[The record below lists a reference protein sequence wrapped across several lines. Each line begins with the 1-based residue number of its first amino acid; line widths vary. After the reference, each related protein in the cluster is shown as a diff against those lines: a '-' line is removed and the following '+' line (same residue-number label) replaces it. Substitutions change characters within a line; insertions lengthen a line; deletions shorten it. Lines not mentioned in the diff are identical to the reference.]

1 LNFFFASIYMKKF
14 SHPLLF
20 LLMLVGLVAGCKKD
34 DKALDDTITPVSN
47 YISPADNS
55 FYRLD
60 PPSNAAVTFEWSQAR
75 AADGT
80 LVLYEV
86 LFDKDGGDFSKP
98 VYSTVSGTNGLDT
111 KLVLSHG
118 DLNKIAN
125 LAGIPSQSQ
134 GKLKWMVNASKGLN
148 VVPASSARTMTVE
161 RPAGFSVIPGNLY
174 LTGSGTE
181 GGATLSQAL
190 PFKRV
195 SSGVFELYTKLSTGN
210 VSIVDQTTGT
220 PTNYYISG
228 TKLLQGATT
237 TNPTTTEGVYRMTLD
252 FNNGAAVLTEI
263 QSVGLWI
270 SAQNKVTATLPYVGK
285 GLWEIDN
292 TPIEFF
298 QFSWGRD
305 ERYKFIFTEKDAAGK
320 VTARQYGSTNTDN
333 VPPTA
338 TTAAAYF
345 YLIPVADDQ
354 WNNTYKFTGT
364 ADLKN
369 VDIMVMMQP
378 AAYTHQVKVR

>member
-1 LNFFFASIYMKKF
+1 MKKF
-14 SHPLLF
+14 SHPLLL
-20 LLMLVGLVAGCKKD
+20 LLMLVGLLAGCKKD
-34 DKALDDTITPVSN
+34 DKALDDTISPVSN

-55 FYRLD
+55 FFRLD

-125 LAGIPSQSQ
+125 LAGIASQSQ

-148 VVPASSARTMTVE
+148 VVPAATARTMTVE

-195 SSGVFELYTKLSTGN
+195 SAGVFELYTKLSPGD
-210 VSIVDQTTGT
+210 VKIVDQTTGT
-220 PTNYYISG
+220 PTAYYING

-237 TNPTTTEGVYRMTLD
+237 TNPTTTAAVYRMTLD
-252 FNNGAAVLTEI
+252 FNNGSAMLTEI

-270 SAQNKVTATLPYVGK
+270 AAQNKVTVTLPYVGK

-305 ERYKFIFTEKDAAGK
+305 ERYKFIFTEKDMAGK

-338 TTAAAYF
+338 TTAAAY
-345 YLIPVADDQ
+345 YNIVPVADDQ
-354 WNNTYKFTGT
+354 WNNSYKFIGT

-369 VDIMVMMQP
+369 VDILVMMQP
-378 AAYTHQVKVR
+378 AAYTHQVKVH

>member
-1 LNFFFASIYMKKF
+1 MKKF
-14 SHPLLF
+14 SHPLLL
-20 LLMLVGLVAGCKKD
+20 LLMLVGLLASCKKD
-34 DKALDDTITPVSN
+34 DNALDDTITPVSN
-47 YISPADNS
+47 YISPADNI
-55 FYRLD
+55 FVKID
-60 PPSNAAVTFEWSQAR
+60 PPSNAAVTFEWGQAR

-86 LFDKDGGDFSKP
+86 VFDKADGDFSKP

-111 KLVLSHG
+111 KLTLSHS

-125 LAGIPSQSQ
+125 LAGIGSQAQ

-148 VVPASSARTMTVE
+148 VMPAATARTMTVE

-174 LTGSGTE
+174 LTGAGTE

-195 SSGVFELYTKLSTGN
+195 SAGVFELYTKLSPGD
-210 VSIVDQTTGT
+210 VKIVDQTTGT
-220 PTNYYISG
+220 PTAYYIEG
-228 TKLLQGATT
+228 TKLLQGATA
-237 TNPTTTEGVYRMTLD
+237 TNPTTTTGVYRMTLD
-252 FNNGAAVLTEI
+252 FNAGAATLTEI
-263 QSVGLWI
+263 QSVGLWV
-270 SAQNKVTATLPYVGK
+270 SAQNKVTVTLPYK
-285 GLWEIDN
+285 ANGLWEIDN

-305 ERYKFIFTEKDAAGK
+305 ERYKFVFTEKDMAGNVK
-320 VTARQYGSTNTDN
+320 ARQYGSPNTDN
-333 VPPTA
+333 QPATA

-345 YLIPVADDQ
+345 NLVPVADDQ
-354 WNNTYKFTGT
+354 WNNSFKFIGT
-364 ADLKN
+364 ADRKN
-369 VDIMVMMQP
+369 VDILVMMQP

>member
-1 LNFFFASIYMKKF
+1 MKKF
-14 SHPLLF
+14 SHPLLL
-20 LLMLVGLVAGCKKD
+20 LLMLVGLLASCKKD
-34 DKALDDTITPVSN
+34 EKALDDTITPVSN
-47 YISPADNS
+47 YITPADNS
-55 FYRLD
+55 FYKLD
-60 PPSNAAVTFEWSQAR
+60 PPSNASVTFEWSQAR

-86 LFDKDGGDFSKP
+86 VFDKDGGDFSKP

-125 LAGIPSQSQ
+125 LAGIASQAQ

-148 VVPASSARTMTVE
+148 VVPATTSRTMTVE
-161 RPAGFSVIPGNLY
+161 RPAGFSIIPGNLY
-174 LTGSGTE
+174 LSGSGTE

-190 PFKRV
+190 PFKRL
-195 SSGVFELYTKLSTGN
+195 SAGVFELYTKLSPGD
-210 VSIVDQTTGT
+210 VKIVDATTGT

-237 TNPTTTEGVYRMTLD
+237 TNPTTTTGVYRMTLD
-252 FNNGAAVLTEI
+252 FNNGSAVLTEI
-263 QSVGLWI
+263 QSVGLWV
-270 SAQNKVTATLPYVGK
+270 SAQNKVTVTLPYKGK
-285 GLWEIDN
+285 GLWEIDQ
-292 TPIEFF
+292 TPIAFF

-305 ERYKFIFTEKDAAGK
+305 ERYNFIFTEKDMAGT
-320 VTARQYGSTNTDN
+320 VTMRQYGSTVANN

-345 YLIPVADDQ
+345 YLVPVATNQ
-354 WNNTYKFTGT
+354 WDNTFKFIGT
-364 ADLKN
+364 ADGKN
-369 VDIMVMMQP
+369 VDILVMMQP
-378 AAYTHQVKVR
+378 AAYTHQVRF

>member
-1 LNFFFASIYMKKF
+1 MKTF
-14 SHPLLF
+14 SHPLLL
-20 LLMLVGLVAGCKKD
+20 LLMLVGLLASCKKD

-47 YISPADNS
+47 YISPADNT
-55 FYRLD
+55 FYKLD
-60 PPSNAAVTFEWSQAR
+60 PPSNAAVTFEWGQAR

-86 LFDKDGGDFSKP
+86 VFDKDGGDFSKP
-98 VYSTVSGTNGLDT
+98 VYSITSGTNGLDT

-148 VVPASSARTMTVE
+148 VMPAATARTMTVE

-174 LTGSGTE
+174 LSGSGTE
-181 GGATLSQAL
+181 GGATLGQAL

-195 SSGVFELYTKLSTGN
+195 SSGVFELYSKLSPGD
-210 VSIVDQTTGT
+210 VKIVDATTGT

-237 TNPTTTEGVYRMTLD
+237 TNPTTTTGVYRMTLD
-252 FNNGAAVLTEI
+252 FNNGSAVLTEI

-305 ERYKFIFTEKDAAGK
+305 ERYKFIFTEKDMAGTVK
-320 VTARQYGSTNTDN
+320 ARQYGSTNVDN
-333 VPPTA
+333 VAPTA
-338 TTAAAYF
+338 TTAAAY
-345 YLIPVADDQ
+345 YNLVPVADDQ
-354 WNNTYKFTGT
+354 WNNTFKFAAA
-364 ADLKN
+364 ADKKN
-369 VDIMVMMQP
+369 ADILVMMQP

>member
-1 LNFFFASIYMKKF
+1 MKKF
-14 SHPLLF
+14 SHPLL
-20 LLMLVGLVAGCKKD
+20 LLVMLVGLLAGCKKD
-34 DKALDDTITPVSN
+34 DKALDDTIAPVSN
-47 YISPADNS
+47 YISPADNMS
-55 FYRLD
+55 IKLD

-86 LFDKDGGDFSKP
+86 VFDKDGGDFSKP

-125 LAGIPSQSQ
+125 LAGIASQAQ

-148 VVPASSARTMTVE
+148 VVPASASRTLTVE

-181 GGATLSQAL
+181 GGATLGQAL

-195 SSGVFELYTKLSTGN
+195 SAGVFELYTKLSPGD
-210 VSIVDQTTGT
+210 VKIVDQTTGT
-220 PTNYYISG
+220 PTTYYING
-228 TKLLQGATT
+228 TKLLQGDNA
-237 TNPTTTEGVYRMTLD
+237 TNPTTTADVYRMTLD
-252 FNNGAAVLTEI
+252 FNNGSAVLTEI
-263 QSVGLWI
+263 QAVGLWI
-270 SAQNKVTATLPYVGK
+270 AAQNKVTVTLPYK
-285 GLWEIDN
+285 GNGMWEIDN

-305 ERYKFIFTEKDAAGK
+305 ERYKFVFTEKDMAGT
-320 VTARQYGSTNTDN
+320 VTQRQYGSTNTDN

-338 TTAAAYF
+338 GTAAAY
-345 YLIPVADDQ
+345 YNLIPVADDE
-354 WNNTYKFTGT
+354 WNNTYKFPGA

-378 AAYTHQVKVR
+378 AAYTHQVVVH

>member
-1 LNFFFASIYMKKF
+1 MKKV
-14 SHPLLF
+14 SHPLLL
-20 LLMLVGLVAGCKKD
+20 LLMLVGLLAGCKKD

-47 YISPADNS
+47 YISPADNI
-55 FYRLD
+55 FLKLD
-60 PPSNAAVTFEWSQAR
+60 PASNASMTFEWGQAR

-86 LFDKDGGDFSKP
+86 VFDKDGGDFSKP

-125 LAGIPSQSQ
+125 LAGIAAQSQ

-148 VVPASSARTMTVE
+148 VMPAAAARTFTVE

-190 PFKRV
+190 PFKRLAA
-195 SSGVFELYTKLSTGN
+195 GVFELYTKLSPGD
-210 VSIVDQTTGT
+210 VKIVDQTTGT
-220 PTNYYISG
+220 PTAYYISG

-237 TNPTTTEGVYRMTLD
+237 TNPTATTGVYRMTLD
-252 FNNGAAVLTEI
+252 FNNGSAVLTEI
-263 QSVGLWI
+263 QSVGLWVA
-270 SAQNKVTATLPYVGK
+270 AQNKVTVTLPYVGK

-305 ERYKFIFTEKDAAGK
+305 ERYKFVFTEKDMAGNVK
-320 VTARQYGSTNTDN
+320 ARQYGSTNVDN
-333 VPPTA
+333 QPATA

-345 YLIPVADDQ
+345 NLVPVADDQ
-354 WNNTYKFTGT
+354 WNNSFKFIGN
-364 ADLKN
+364 ADRKN
-369 VDIMVMMQP
+369 VDILVMMQP

>member
-1 LNFFFASIYMKKF
+1 MKKI

-20 LLMLVGLVAGCKKD
+20 LVALLGLLAGCKKD

-47 YISPADNS
+47 YISPADDM
-55 FYRLD
+55 FVKLD

-86 LFDKDGGDFSKP
+86 VFDKEGGDFSQP
-98 VYSTVSGTNGLDT
+98 IYSTVSGTNGLDT

-125 LAGIPSQSQ
+125 LAGIASQSQ
-134 GKLKWMVNASKGLN
+134 GKMKWMVNASKGLN
-148 VVPASSARTMTVE
+148 VMPAAAARTLTVE

-181 GGATLSQAL
+181 GGATLGQAL

-195 SSGVFELYTKLSTGN
+195 SSGVFEIYTKLSPGD
-210 VSIVDQTTGT
+210 VMIVDQTTGT
-220 PTNYYISG
+220 PTNYYING
-228 TKLLQGATT
+228 TKLLQGADT
-237 TNPTTTEGVYRMTLD
+237 TNPASTAGVYRITLD
-252 FNNGAAVLTEI
+252 FNNGSAVLTEI

-270 SAQNKVTATLPYVGK
+270 SAQNKVTVTLPYVGN
-285 GLWEIDN
+285 GVWEIDN

-305 ERYKFIFTEKDAAGK
+305 ERYKFIFTEKDAAGN
-320 VTARQYGSTNTDN
+320 VTMRQYGSTNTDN

-338 TTAAAYF
+338 TTAAAY
-345 YLIPVADDQ
+345 YNLVPVADDQ
-354 WNNTYKFTGT
+354 WNNTYKFPGT
-364 ADLKN
+364 ADLKT

-378 AAYTHQVKVR
+378 AAYTHQVKVN

>member
-1 LNFFFASIYMKKF
+1 MKKF
-14 SHPLLF
+14 SHPLLL
-20 LLMLVGLVAGCKKD
+20 LLMLVGLLASCKKD
-34 DKALDDTITPVSN
+34 DKALDDTIAPVSN

-55 FYRLD
+55 FFRLD

-125 LAGIPSQSQ
+125 LAGIASQSQ

-148 VVPASSARTMTVE
+148 VVPAATARTMTVE

-195 SSGVFELYTKLSTGN
+195 SAGVFELYTKLSAGD
-210 VSIVDQTTGT
+210 VKIVDQTTGT
-220 PTNYYISG
+220 PTAYYING
-228 TKLLQGATT
+228 TKLLQGADA
-237 TNPTTTEGVYRMTLD
+237 TNPTTTAGVYRMTLD
-252 FNNGAAVLTEI
+252 FNNGSAVLTEI

-305 ERYKFIFTEKDAAGK
+305 ERYKFIFTEKNAAGT
-320 VTARQYGSTNTDN
+320 VAMRQYGSTNTDN
-333 VPPTA
+333 VPATA

-345 YLIPVADDQ
+345 NLVPVAEDQ
-354 WNNTYKFTGT
+354 WNNTYKFMAA
-364 ADLKN
+364 ADGKN
-369 VDIMVMMQP
+369 VDILVMMQP
-378 AAYTHQVKVR
+378 AAYTHQVKVH

>member
-1 LNFFFASIYMKKF
+1 MKKF
-14 SHPLLF
+14 SHPLLLF
-20 LLMLVGLVAGCKKD
+20 VALLGLLAGCKKD
-34 DKALDDTITPVSN
+34 ENALDDTITPVSN

-86 LFDKDGGDFSKP
+86 LFDKDGGDFTKP

-125 LAGIPSQSQ
+125 LAGIGSQSQ

-148 VVPASSARTMTVE
+148 VVPASAARTMTVE

-174 LTGSGTE
+174 LSGSGTE

-190 PFKRV
+190 PFKRL
-195 SSGVFELYTKLSTGN
+195 STGVFELYTKLSPGD
-210 VSIVDQTTGT
+210 VKIVDATTGT

-237 TNPTTTEGVYRMTLD
+237 TNPTTTTGVYRMTLD
-252 FNNGAAVLTEI
+252 FNSGSAALTEI
-263 QSVGLWI
+263 QSVGLWVA
-270 SAQNKVTATLPYVGK
+270 AQNKVTVTLPYVGK

-305 ERYKFIFTEKDAAGK
+305 ERYKFVFMEKDMAGTVK
-320 VTARQYGSTNTDN
+320 ARQYGSTNADN
-333 VPPTA
+333 QPPTA

-345 YLIPVADDQ
+345 TIVPVADDQ
-354 WNNTYKFTGT
+354 WNNSFKFIGA
-364 ADLKN
+364 ADRKS
-369 VDIMVMMQP
+369 VDLLVMMQP

>member
-1 LNFFFASIYMKKF
+1 MKKS

-20 LLMLVGLVAGCKKD
+20 LLLLVGLLAGCKKD

-47 YISPADNS
+47 YISPADNT

-86 LFDKDGGDFSKP
+86 VFDKDGGDFTKP

-125 LAGIPSQSQ
+125 LAGIGSQSQ

-148 VVPASSARTMTVE
+148 VVPASAARTMTVE

-174 LTGSGTE
+174 LSGSGTE

-190 PFKRV
+190 PFKRL
-195 SSGVFELYTKLSTGN
+195 STGVFELYTKLSPGD
-210 VSIVDQTTGT
+210 VKIVDGTTGT

-228 TKLLQGATT
+228 TKLLEGATT
-237 TNPTTTEGVYRMTLD
+237 TNPTTTTGVYRMTLD
-252 FNNGAAVLTEI
+252 FNNGSAVLTEI
-263 QSVGLWI
+263 QSVGLWVA
-270 SAQNKVTATLPYVGK
+270 AQNKVTVTLPYVGK

-298 QFSWGRD
+298 QFNWGRD
-305 ERYKFIFTEKDAAGK
+305 ERYKFVFMEKDLAGTVK
-320 VTARQYGSTNTDN
+320 ARQYGSTNVDN
-333 VPPTA
+333 QPATT

-345 YLIPVADDQ
+345 NLVPVADDQ
-354 WNNTYKFTGT
+354 WNNSFKFIGA
-364 ADLKN
+364 ADRKN
-369 VDIMVMMQP
+369 VDLLVLMQP

>member
-1 LNFFFASIYMKKF
+1 MKKF
-14 SHPLLF
+14 SHPLLLF
-20 LLMLVGLVAGCKKD
+20 VALLGLLAGCKKD
-34 DKALDDTITPVSN
+34 ENALDDTITPVSN

-86 LFDKDGGDFSKP
+86 VFDKDGGDFSKP
-98 VYSTVSGTNGLDT
+98 VYSMVSGTNGLDT
-111 KLVLSHG
+111 KLTLSHG
-118 DLNKIAN
+118 DLNRIAN
-125 LAGIPSQSQ
+125 LAGIASQSQ

-148 VVPASSARTMTVE
+148 VLPATTARTMTVE

-181 GGATLSQAL
+181 AGTNLGQAL

-195 SSGVFELYTKLSTGN
+195 SAGIFELYTKLGPGD
-210 VSIVDQTTGT
+210 VKMVDATTGT
-220 PTNYYISG
+220 PTEYYISG
-228 TKLLQGATT
+228 TKLLQGANATSPATT
-237 TNPTTTEGVYRMTLD
+237 AAVYRVTLD
-252 FNNGAAVLTEI
+252 FNNGSSVLTEI
-263 QSVGLWI
+263 QSVGLWVA
-270 SAQNKVTATLPYVGK
+270 AQNKVTVTLPYVGK

-298 QFSWGRD
+298 QFDWGRD
-305 ERYKFIFTEKDAAGK
+305 ERYKFVFVEKNAAGT
-320 VTARQYGSTNTDN
+320 VTNRQYGSTNADN
-333 VPPTA
+333 QPATA
-338 TTAAAYF
+338 NTAAAYF
-345 YLIPVADDQ
+345 TLVPVPDNQ
-354 WNNTYKFTGT
+354 WNNSFKFIAT
-364 ADLKN
+364 ADRKN
-369 VDIMVMMQP
+369 VDILVMMQP

>member
-1 LNFFFASIYMKKF
+1 MKKF
-14 SHPLLF
+14 SHPLLLF
-20 LLMLVGLVAGCKKD
+20 VALLGLLAGCKKD
-34 DKALDDTITPVSN
+34 EKALDDTITPVSN

-55 FYRLD
+55 FYKLD

-86 LFDKDGGDFSKP
+86 AFDKDGGDFSKP
-98 VYSTVSGTNGLDT
+98 VYTTTSGTNGLDT

-148 VVPASSARTMTVE
+148 VLPAASARTMTVE

-181 GGATLSQAL
+181 GGATLGQAL

-195 SSGVFELYTKLSTGN
+195 SSGVFELYSKLSPGD
-210 VSIVDQTTGT
+210 VKIVDQTTGT
-220 PTNYYISG
+220 PTAYYISG

-237 TNPTTTEGVYRMTLD
+237 TNPTTTTGVYRMTLD
-252 FNNGAAVLTEI
+252 FNNGSAVLTEI

-270 SAQNKVTATLPYVGK
+270 SAQNKVTVTLPYVGK

-305 ERYKFIFTEKDAAGK
+305 ERYKFIFTEKDMAGT
-320 VTARQYGSTNTDN
+320 VTMRQYGSTNTDN

-338 TTAAAYF
+338 TTAAAY
-345 YLIPVADDQ
+345 YNLVPVANDQ
-354 WNNTYKFTGT
+354 WNNTYKFSGT
-364 ADLKN
+364 ADRKS
-369 VDIMVMMQP
+369 VDIMVMLQP
-378 AAYTHQVKVR
+378 AAYTHKVVVH

>member
-1 LNFFFASIYMKKF
+1 MKKI
-14 SHPLLF
+14 SHPLLL
-20 LLMLVGLVAGCKKD
+20 LLMLVGLLASCKKD
-34 DKALDDTITPVSN
+34 DKALDDAITPVSN
-47 YISPADNS
+47 YISPADNV
-55 FYRLD
+55 FIKLD
-60 PPSNAAVTFEWSQAR
+60 PPSNAAMTFEWSQAR

-80 LVLYEV
+80 VVLYEV

-111 KLVLSHG
+111 KLVLSHS

-125 LAGIPSQSQ
+125 LAGIGSQSQ

-148 VVPASSARTMTVE
+148 VVPAASARTLTVE

-195 SSGVFELYTKLSTGN
+195 SAGVFEIYSKLSPGD
-210 VSIVDQTTGT
+210 VKIVDQTTGS
-220 PTNYYISG
+220 PTAYYING
-228 TKLLQGATT
+228 TKLLQGTTT
-237 TNPTTTEGVYRMTLD
+237 TNPTTTAGVYRMTLD
-252 FNNGAAVLTEI
+252 FNAGSAVLTEI
-263 QSVGLWI
+263 QSVGLWVA
-270 SAQNKVTATLPYVGK
+270 AQNKVTVTLPYVSK

-298 QFSWGRD
+298 QFTWGRD
-305 ERYKFIFTEKDAAGK
+305 ERYKFVFTEKDMAGNVK
-320 VTARQYGSTNTDN
+320 ARQYGSTNVDN
-333 VPPTA
+333 QPATT

-345 YLIPVADDQ
+345 NLIPVADDQ
-354 WNNTYKFTGT
+354 WNNSYKFIST
-364 ADLKN
+364 ADRKN
-369 VDIMVMMQP
+369 VDILVMMQP
-378 AAYTHQVKVR
+378 AAYTHQVKVH

>member
-1 LNFFFASIYMKKF
+1 MKKF
-14 SHPLLF
+14 SHPLLL
-20 LLMLVGLVAGCKKD
+20 LLMLVGLLASCKKD
-34 DKALDDTITPVSN
+34 DNALDDAITPVSN
-47 YISPADNS
+47 YISPADNI
-55 FYRLD
+55 FVKID
-60 PPSNAAVTFEWSQAR
+60 PPSNAAVTFEWGQAR

-86 LFDKDGGDFSKP
+86 VFDKADGDFSKP

-111 KLVLSHG
+111 KLTLSHS

-125 LAGIPSQSQ
+125 LAGIGSQAQ

-148 VVPASSARTMTVE
+148 VMPAATARTMTVE

-195 SSGVFELYTKLSTGN
+195 SAGVFELYTKLSPGD
-210 VSIVDQTTGT
+210 VKIVDQTTGT
-220 PTNYYISG
+220 PTAYYIDG
-228 TKLLQGATT
+228 TKLLQGATA
-237 TNPTTTEGVYRMTLD
+237 TNPTSTTGVYRMTLD
-252 FNNGAAVLTEI
+252 FNAGSATLTEI
-263 QSVGLWI
+263 QSVGLWV
-270 SAQNKVTATLPYVGK
+270 SAQNKVTVTLPYK
-285 GLWEIDN
+285 ANGLWEIDN

-298 QFSWGRD
+298 QFTWGRD
-305 ERYKFIFTEKDAAGK
+305 ERYKFIFTEKDMAGNVK
-320 VTARQYGSTNTDN
+320 ARQYGSVNTDN
-333 VPPTA
+333 QPATA

-345 YLIPVADDQ
+345 NLVPVADDQ
-354 WNNTYKFTGT
+354 WNNTFKFIGT
-364 ADLKN
+364 ADRKN
-369 VDIMVMMQP
+369 VDILVMMQP